1 MKVRLENSAGMCKEV
16 KVGFSWTGLFFGI
29 LVPMVRGDW
38 KGFFIWLIVDIV
50 TVGIGWLIFPFVYNK
65 TYIKRIIENRG
76 YLPATNE
83 DMSILNSKG
92 IAVSKTAKGARNA

>member
-1 MKVRLENSAGMCKEV
+1 MKVSLKNNAGQQKVV

-38 KGFFIWLIVDIV
+38 KGFFIWIIIDIV

-65 TYIKRIIENRG
+65 SYIKRIIENRG
-76 YLPATNE
+76 YLPASEE
-83 DMSILNSKG
+83 DKVLLNSKG
-92 IAVSKTAKGARNA
+92 ISVAKVYSA